1 MPTAQDTPLLR
12 PADAA
17 ERLAVS
23 RKTVYRLIDRGELRA
38 IHVGRVVRIDP
49 DDLDR
54 YLNREASQ

>member
-1 MPTAQDTPLLR
+1 MPPSGSPFPAR
-12 PADAA
+12 P
-17 ERLAVS
+17 S
-23 RKTVYRLIDRGELRA
+23 TGLIDRGELRA